1 MSELNNE
8 QWLQQFEALLVEQG
22 YRPAT
27 IKRQLSTCDQFLLF
41 IADQGIAAELVTPA
55 IYGAFIDHQ
64 VQCYQERNGHDLRDA
79 RVAKHWFGQGVA
91 GLLRLVQGQ
100 WPPTPPP
107 ANELER
113 FHRSLCA
120 SYTDWLDRCRGL
132 SAASIELHEQR
143 VRRLLTWLGERAG
156 AEQLSELSVKDIDA
170 YFTAIAPHYCRQT
183 RAGIAYCLR
192 HFLRYLHHQG
202 IIEQDLAATVEGPS
216 RYALEAIPPALKPE
230 EVDTVLA
237 LARGNRTP
245 VGIRNYA
252 ILLLLSHYGLRS
264 GEVIR
269 LQLQDIDCHHDQFRI
284 HQSKSGKENLL
295 PLLAPVGNA
304 LLDYVQN
311 ARPKTVVREV
321 FVCAYAPHRPL
332 SSLHY
337 IVSRV
342 LDEAGIDASGR
353 RGPHAFRHARAVSLL
368 RQRVSLKAIS
378 DILGHRSAL
387 QTRTYLKLATEDL
400 RDVALELPAT
410 TETTL

>member
-1 MSELNNE
+1 MSELNSE
-8 QWLQQFEALLVEQG
+8 QWLQRFEALLVEQS
-22 YRPAT
+22 YRSTT

-41 IADQGIAAELVTPA
+41 IADQGVTAEQVTPV
-55 IYGAFIDHQ
+55 IYDAFIDHQ
-64 VQCYQERNGHDLRDA
+64 VQCYRERNGHDLRDA

-91 GLLRLVQGQ
+91 GLLRFVQGQ

-107 ANELER
+107 ANDLER

-120 SYTDWLDRCRGL
+120 SYTDWLDRCHGL

-143 VRRLLTWLGERAG
+143 VTRLLTWLGERAG
-156 AEQLSELSVKDIDA
+156 AERLNELSVKDIDA
-170 YFTAIAPHYCRQT
+170 YFTAIAAHYCRQT
-183 RAGIAYCLR
+183 RAGIAYCIR
-192 HFLRYLHHQG
+192 HFLRFLHHQG

-216 RYALEAIPPALKPE
+216 RYALEDIPPALKPE
-230 EVDTVLA
+230 DVDTVLA
-237 LARGNRTP
+237 LAERNRTS

-264 GEVIR
+264 GEVVR
-269 LQLQDIDCHHDQFRI
+269 LQLQDIDWHHDQLRI
-284 HQSKSGKENLL
+284 HQSKSGKENWL

-337 IVSRV
+337 IVSRL
-342 LDEAGIDASGR
+342 LDEAGIDAAGR
-353 RGPHAFRHARAVSLL
+353 RGPHTFRHARAVSLL

-378 DILGHRSAL
+378 DILGHRSAI

-400 RDVALELPAT
+400 RDVALELPDT
-410 TETTL
+410 METTP

>member
-1 MSELNNE
+1 MWDSLFCPKE
-8 QWLQQFEALLVEQG
+8 QIHGETLTF
-22 YRPAT
+22 
-27 IKRQLSTCDQFLLF
+27 KRVGMQ
-41 IADQGIAAELVTPA
+41 
-55 IYGAFIDHQ
+55 
-64 VQCYQERNGHDLRDA
+64 
-79 RVAKHWFGQGVA
+79 
-91 GLLRLVQGQ
+91 
-100 WPPTPPP
+100 
-107 ANELER
+107 
-113 FHRSLCA
+113 
-120 SYTDWLDRCRGL
+120 
-132 SAASIELHEQR
+132 
-143 VRRLLTWLGERAG
+143 
-156 AEQLSELSVKDIDA
+156 
-170 YFTAIAPHYCRQT
+170 
-183 RAGIAYCLR
+183 
-192 HFLRYLHHQG
+192 
-202 IIEQDLAATVEGPS
+202 
-216 RYALEAIPPALKPE
+216 LKPQY
-230 EVDTVLA
+230 
-237 LARGNRTP
+237 RS
-245 VGIRNYA
+245 IH
-252 ILLLLSHYGLRS
+252 LL
-264 GEVIR
+264 
-269 LQLQDIDCHHDQFRI
+269 RI